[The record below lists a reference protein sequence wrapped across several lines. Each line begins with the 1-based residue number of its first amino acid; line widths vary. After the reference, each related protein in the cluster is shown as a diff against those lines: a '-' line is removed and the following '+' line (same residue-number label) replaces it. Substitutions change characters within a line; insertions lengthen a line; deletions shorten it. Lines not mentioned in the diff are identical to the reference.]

1 MDSEVTQINRPI
13 GEEEI
18 LLVRRQNAKRY
29 IARVDSDGKIVVT
42 IPRRGSRKAAIAF
55 AQEHLAW
62 LREQQ
67 RLAVVQNK
75 NKPLRSGDWVWFR
88 GERVELQVSK
98 DWGRPVLRFAEHTLF
113 IADEGINLVRPLAK
127 KMRSLAKLELPE
139 TVASFAAQF
148 GLEYKGVSIRDQ
160 KTRWGSCSSTGRIS
174 LNWRLVMAPP
184 EVSDYIVIHELM
196 HLRQMNHSHLFWR
209 LVREACPQYKAHERW
224 LSEHQSELSWG

>member
-1 MDSEVTQINRPI
+1 MDSEVMQIDRPI
-13 GEEEI
+13 SEEEI
-18 LLVRRQNAKRY
+18 LLVRRPNAKRY
-29 IARVDSDGKIVVT
+29 IARVDSEGKIVVT
-42 IPRRGSRKAAIAF
+42 IPRRGSRKGAFAF

-67 RLAVVQNK
+67 RLALQNNSK
-75 NKPLRSGDWVWFR
+75 TLRSGDWIWFR

-98 DWGRPVLRFAEHTLF
+98 DWGRPVLNFDEYTLF
-113 IADEGINLVRPLAK
+113 IADEKTNLAIPLAK

-139 TVASFAAQF
+139 TVARYAAQF

-184 EVSDYIVIHELM
+184 AVSDYIVIHELM
-196 HLRQMNHSHLFWR
+196 HLRQMNHSHLFWK
-209 LVREACPQYKAHERW
+209 LVREACPHYQAHERW